1 MNITNIT
8 EALVTNSTVNAT
20 STVEEYVPYWMRLE
34 TYMVPVVFALIFIL
48 GFIGNGTLILIF
60 LRHRNMRNVPNIYIF
75 SLALGDLLVIVS
87 CVPFISIIYTFE
99 SWPWGDYICKMSET
113 TKDISIGVSVFT
125 LTALSVERYFAIVH
139 PMTRHMST
147 KPLAIVTATAI
158 WVVSIAFAI
167 PATVFS
173 HCAVEFLK
181 EKNESIFVCTPF
193 PTREHGRFMVTFQ
206 FLIYYFIPIII
217 IGIFYSLMARHLML
231 STRCL
236 PGEHGQGQSTQIQA
250 RKKVAV
256 MVLAFVI
263 IFIICFFPL
272 RIFMLW
278 VYYNEDWQN
287 DYNYFWHYFRIIG
300 FCLAFFNSC
309 VNPIAFYFISKAF
322 RKYFNYYLVCCPY
335 ETLEESTIAATNSSI
350 SRRQNSVMMTSLKD
364 SHEKT

>member
-1 MNITNIT
+1 MNQ
-8 EALVTNSTVNAT
+8 L
-20 STVEEYVPYWMRLE
+20 
-34 TYMVPVVFALIFIL
+34 
-48 GFIGNGTLILIF
+48 
-60 LRHRNMRNVPNIYIF
+60 
-75 SLALGDLLVIVS
+75 
-87 CVPFISIIYTFE
+87 
-99 SWPWGDYICKMSET
+99 
-113 TKDISIGVSVFT
+113 
-125 LTALSVERYFAIVH
+125 
-139 PMTRHMST
+139 
-147 KPLAIVTATAI
+147 
-158 WVVSIAFAI
+158 
-167 PATVFS
+167 
-173 HCAVEFLK
+173 
-181 EKNESIFVCTPF
+181 FVCTTLF
-193 PTREHGRFMVTFQ
+193 PTKGAREVHG
-206 FLIYYFIPIII
+206 YFSVQDLLLHTDHI
-217 IGIFYSLMARHLML
+217 IGNLLLFEGQAPGLFVHPFASI
-231 STRCL
+231 